1 MGLALY
7 RRYRSGDGVYSRDQR
22 GIPGIRDGRSGWAS
36 PFDLAGAP
44 ILDKLAPLLL
54 GLPVR
59 LVGIS
64 FDLPVVLELKM
75 PIFLAQCVMCF
86 RSASA
91 QQLER
96 ARVLN
101 EAILVLGIPPLCIL
115 AAFTYLAF
123 RRR

>member
-1 MGLALY
+1 MGMGLY
-7 RRYRSGDGVYSRDQR
+7 QRCRSGYSFFSRDQR
-22 GIPGIRDGRSGWAS
+22 GISGFRDRRSGWAS

-44 ILDKLAPLLL
+44 IIDKLALLL
-54 GLPVR
+54 LALPVR

-64 FDLPVVLELKM
+64 FDLPVVVELKM

-86 RSASA
+86 RTASA

-96 ARVLN
+96 ARVLDD
-101 EAILVLGIPPLCIL
+101 AILLLGIPPLCIL